1 MAKGGRCPDTPD
13 REVRVMR
20 SADRILRVIRE
31 RGSRGLPLERV
42 YRLLFNRDLYL
53 LAYGRLYRNHGAMTP
68 GGTPETVDGMSLAK
82 IDAVIE
88 AVRFERYRWT
98 PARRVFIE
106 KKGSAKKR
114 GLGLPTWSDK
124 LLQEVLRLILEA
136 YFEPH
141 FSDCSHGF
149 RPGRGCHTAL
159 TEIYRHWTGTAW
171 WIEGDIRACFDSL
184 DHTVL
189 VAKLHE
195 HIHDNRFVRLIEGL
209 LAAGYLEDWRY
220 HATLS
225 GVPQGSVV
233 GPVLSNIYLDSLD
246 KFVETVLLPQYNR
259 GTARRLNSAY
269 NRVSGRAKYLAK
281 TGRKAEAARLRKLRR
296 TLPSIDPDDPGYR
309 RLRFLR
315 YADDFLLGFCGPRA
329 EAEAI
334 KRQLT
339 DFLRDTLK
347 LELSDEKTLITHAR
361 SGAAR
366 FLGYELSVIHND
378 QLVDP
383 TGRRSTNGTIGL
395 TVPADVATAKC
406 RRYLRHG
413 QPGARV
419 ECLFDTPFS
428 IIAQYQQEFRG
439 IVEYYRLAYNLAPRL
454 TWLKQVMERSL
465 TATLARKYR
474 IRVPKVYARY
484 QATLETPDGPRKG
497 LRVQIEREGR
507 PPLVAEWGGISLKR
521 RLDTALNDAPGPIW
535 NAQTELVTRLLAD
548 VCELCGS
555 TTDIQVHHVRRLKDL
570 QRPGR
575 AQPPAWVQKMARRRR
590 KTLVVCKDCHADI
603 HAGRWDGRHDTNR
616 GHRRAG

>member
-1 MAKGGRCPDTPD
+1 
-13 REVRVMR
+13 MR
-20 SADRILRVIRE
+20 SADRILRVIRD

-42 YRLLFNRDLYL
+42 YRLLFNRNLYL

-68 GGTPETVDGMSLAK
+68 GSTPETVDGMSLAK
-82 IDAVIE
+82 IDAIIE

-106 KKGSAKKR
+106 KQGSAKKR

-124 LLQEVLRLILEA
+124 LLQEVIRLILEA
-136 YFEPH
+136 YFEPQ
-141 FSDCSHGF
+141 FSDSSHGF

-184 DHTVL
+184 DHAVL

-195 HIHDNRFVRLIEGL
+195 HIHDNRFVRLIEGV

-233 GPVLSNIYLDSLD
+233 GPVLSNIYLDALD

-259 GTARRLNSAY
+259 GTARRLNSTY
-269 NRVSGRAKYLAK
+269 NKVSGRAKYLAK
-281 TGRKAEAARLRKLRR
+281 TGRKEEAARLRKLRR
-296 TLPSIDPDDPGYR
+296 TLSSIDPHDPGYR

-315 YADDFLLGFCGPRA
+315 YADDWLLGFCGPRA

-334 KRQLT
+334 KCQLK
-339 DFLRDTLK
+339 DFLREHLK

-361 SGAAR
+361 TGVAR
-366 FLGYELSVIHND
+366 FLGYELRVIHND
-378 QLVDP
+378 QLVDQH
-383 TGRRSTNGTIGL
+383 GRRSTNGTVGL
-395 TVPADVATAKC
+395 TVPPDVVRATC
-406 RRYLRHG
+406 RRYMHRGKPVH
-413 QPGARV
+413 RT
-419 ECLFDTPFS
+419 ERIFDTPFS

-439 IVEYYRLAYNLAPRL
+439 VAEYYRLAYNRSHQCSRL
-454 TWLKQVMERSL
+454 KHVMEQSL
-465 TATLARKYR
+465 TKTLARKSRTSVRTIYDRYR
-474 IRVPKVYARY
+474 ATILTPTGPMKGL
-484 QATLETPDGPRKG
+484 QAT
-497 LRVQIEREGR
+497 IEREGR
-507 PPLVAEWGGISLKR
+507 LPLVAQWGGISLKR
-521 RLDTALNDAPGPIW
+521 RLGEATLDDAPKPIW
-535 NAQTELVTRLLAD
+535 NAGTDLLTRLLAD

-575 AQPPAWVQKMARRRR
+575 PDPPAWVRKMASRRR
-590 KTLVVCKDCHADI
+590 KTLVVCRDCHADI
-603 HAGRWDGRHDTNR
+603 HAGRADGRGTTNS